1 MLGTRKNGQ
10 AWRKRLGRVGEPRM
24 KKQAL
29 SRVAAALAL
38 SAVVAGGLALVGNR
52 AEEPSLTY
60 NELLVLAG
68 DQSAASAALNE
79 LEAGSGLASSS
90 VSKVEEALARI
101 FAAEYGMGTPDS
113 DEETPAESDSAAS
126 DSVTEEEAASD
137 LEAVIEE
144 ISASASS
151 ADSSSAS
158 SAASASHPAESAAHS
173 HAASSAAPSEAASRT
188 PTADEICDEKLAGY
202 IRQIEQLQS
211 RSEKQLYR
219 IMLSAYDEYMSKPES
234 ERGLVTKVSVVL
246 SKSGELN
253 KAQNECDAE
262 FARIIK
268 EMRQTLREY
277 GRDETL
283 ADEAEKTYKQKKNA
297 MIKEL
302 TDQAY
307 SGGDG
312 SGQSGKWLKEH
323 AAELNN

>member
-1 MLGTRKNGQ
+1 
-10 AWRKRLGRVGEPRM
+10 M
-24 KKQAL
+24 KKQGML
-29 SRVAAALAL
+29 RVAAALAM
-38 SAVVAGGLALVGNR
+38 SAAVAGGLVFVGKR

-60 NELLVLAG
+60 NQLLVLAG
-68 DQSAASAALNE
+68 DENAASAALNE

-90 VSKVEEALARI
+90 VTKVEEALAKI

-113 DEETPAESDSAAS
+113 DQNALADADSAAS
-126 DSVTEEEAASD
+126 DSVTEEEAASE

-144 ISASASS
+144 ISASKAE
-151 ADSSSAS
+151 
-158 SAASASHPAESAAHS
+158 AASA
-173 HAASSAAPSEAASRT
+173 AASVEASSSHKAEPAAPSHSASEAASSRV

-202 IRQIEQLQS
+202 VRQIEQLQA
-211 RSEKQLYR
+211 RSERQLYQ

-234 ERGLVTKVSVVL
+234 ERGLVSKVSVVL

-253 KAQNECDAE
+253 RAQNQCDAE
-262 FARIIK
+262 FAQIIK

-283 ADEAEKTYKQKKNA
+283 ADEAEKTYKKKKNA

-312 SGQSGKWLKEH
+312 SGQSGKWLKEP

>member
-1 MLGTRKNGQ
+1 
-10 AWRKRLGRVGEPRM
+10 M
-24 KKQAL
+24 KKQGML
-29 SRVAAALAL
+29 RVAAALAM
-38 SAVVAGGLALVGNR
+38 SAAVAGGLVFVGNH

-60 NELLVLAG
+60 NQLLVLAG
-68 DQSAASAALNE
+68 DENAASAALNE

-90 VSKVEEALARI
+90 VIKVEEALANI

-113 DEETPAESDSAAS
+113 DQNAPADADSAAS
-126 DSVTEEEAASD
+126 DSVTKEEAASE

-144 ISASASS
+144 ISASKAEAVS
-151 ADSSSAS
+151 A
-158 SAASASHPAESAAHS
+158 
-173 HAASSAAPSEAASRT
+173 AASSEPSSSHKAEPAAPSHSASGAVSEAASSRV

-202 IRQIEQLQS
+202 VRQIEQLQA
-211 RSEKQLYR
+211 RSERQLYQ

-234 ERGLVTKVSVVL
+234 ERGLVSKVSIVL

-253 KAQNECDAE
+253 RAQNQCDTE
-262 FARIIK
+262 FAQIIK

-283 ADEAEKTYKQKKNA
+283 ADEAEKTYKKKKNA

-312 SGQSGKWLKEH
+312 SGQSGKWLEEH

>member
-1 MLGTRKNGQ
+1 
-10 AWRKRLGRVGEPRM
+10 M
-24 KKQAL
+24 KKQGML
-29 SRVAAALAL
+29 RVAAALAM
-38 SAVVAGGLALVGNR
+38 SAAVAGGLVFVGNR

-60 NELLVLAG
+60 NQLLVLAG
-68 DQSAASAALNE
+68 DENAASAALNE

-90 VSKVEEALARI
+90 VTKVEEALANI

-113 DEETPAESDSAAS
+113 DQNAPADADSAAS
-126 DSVTEEEAASD
+126 DSVTEEEAASE

-144 ISASASS
+144 ISASKAE
-151 ADSSSAS
+151 
-158 SAASASHPAESAAHS
+158 AASA
-173 HAASSAAPSEAASRT
+173 AASSEAGSSHSASGAVSEAASSRV

-202 IRQIEQLQS
+202 VRQIEQLQA
-211 RSEKQLYR
+211 RSERQLYQ
-219 IMLSAYDEYMSKPES
+219 IMLSAYDEYMAKPES
-234 ERGLVTKVSVVL
+234 ERGLVSKVSIVL

-253 KAQNECDAE
+253 RAQNQCDAE
-262 FARIIK
+262 FAQIIK

-283 ADEAEKTYKQKKNA
+283 ADEAEKTYKKKKNA

-312 SGQSGKWLKEH
+312 SGQSGKWLQEH

>member
-1 MLGTRKNGQ
+1 
-10 AWRKRLGRVGEPRM
+10 M
-24 KKQAL
+24 KKQGML
-29 SRVAAALAL
+29 RVAAALAM
-38 SAVVAGGLALVGNR
+38 SAAVAGGLVFVGKR

-60 NELLVLAG
+60 NQLLVLAG
-68 DQSAASAALNE
+68 DENAASAALNE

-90 VSKVEEALARI
+90 VTKVEEALAKI

-113 DEETPAESDSAAS
+113 DQNALADADSAAS
-126 DSVTEEEAASD
+126 DSVTEEEAASE

-144 ISASASS
+144 ISASKAE
-151 ADSSSAS
+151 
-158 SAASASHPAESAAHS
+158 AASA
-173 HAASSAAPSEAASRT
+173 AASVEASSSHKAEPAAPSHSASEAASSRV

-202 IRQIEQLQS
+202 VRQIEQLQA
-211 RSEKQLYR
+211 RSERQLYQ

-234 ERGLVTKVSVVL
+234 ERGLVSKVSIVL

-253 KAQNECDAE
+253 RAQNQCDAE
-262 FARIIK
+262 FAQIIK

-283 ADEAEKTYKQKKNA
+283 ADEAEKTYKKKKNA

>member
-1 MLGTRKNGQ
+1 
-10 AWRKRLGRVGEPRM
+10 M
-24 KKQAL
+24 KKQGML
-29 SRVAAALAL
+29 RVAAALAM
-38 SAVVAGGLALVGNR
+38 SAAVAGGLVFVGNR

-60 NELLVLAG
+60 NQLLVLAG
-68 DQSAASAALNE
+68 DENAASAALNE

-90 VSKVEEALARI
+90 VTKVEEALAKI

-113 DEETPAESDSAAS
+113 DQNAPADADSAAS
-126 DSVTEEEAASD
+126 DSVTEEEAASE

-144 ISASASS
+144 ISASKAEAAAASVE
-151 ADSSSAS
+151 AGSSHKAEPAAPSHSAS
-158 SAASASHPAESAAHS
+158 SAAS
-173 HAASSAAPSEAASRT
+173 SEAASRA

-202 IRQIEQLQS
+202 VRQIEQLQA
-211 RSEKQLYR
+211 RSERQLYQ
-219 IMLSAYDEYMSKPES
+219 IMLSAYDEYMAKPES
-234 ERGLVTKVSVVL
+234 ERGLVSKVSIVL

-253 KAQNECDAE
+253 RAQNQCDAE
-262 FARIIK
+262 FAQIIK

-283 ADEAEKTYKQKKNA
+283 ADEAEKTYKKKKNA

-312 SGQSGKWLKEH
+312 SGQSGRWLKEH

>member
-1 MLGTRKNGQ
+1 
-10 AWRKRLGRVGEPRM
+10 M
-24 KKQAL
+24 KKQGML
-29 SRVAAALAL
+29 RVAAALAM
-38 SAVVAGGLALVGNR
+38 SAAVAGGLVFVGKR

-60 NELLVLAG
+60 NQLLVLAG
-68 DQSAASAALNE
+68 DENAASAALNE

-90 VSKVEEALARI
+90 VIKVEEALANI

-113 DEETPAESDSAAS
+113 DQNAPADADSAAS
-126 DSVTEEEAASD
+126 DSVTEEEAASE

-144 ISASASS
+144 ISASKAE
-151 ADSSSAS
+151 
-158 SAASASHPAESAAHS
+158 AASASSE
-173 HAASSAAPSEAASRT
+173 ASSSHKAEPAAPSHSASGAVSEAASSRV

-202 IRQIEQLQS
+202 VRQIEQLQA
-211 RSEKQLYR
+211 RSERQLYQ
-219 IMLSAYDEYMSKPES
+219 IMLSAYDEYMAKPES
-234 ERGLVTKVSVVL
+234 ERGLVSKVSIVL

-253 KAQNECDAE
+253 RAQNQCDAE
-262 FARIIK
+262 FAQIIK

-283 ADEAEKTYKQKKNA
+283 ADEAEKTYKKKKNA

>member
-1 MLGTRKNGQ
+1 
-10 AWRKRLGRVGEPRM
+10 M
-24 KKQAL
+24 KKQGML
-29 SRVAAALAL
+29 RVAAALAM
-38 SAVVAGGLALVGNR
+38 SAAVAGGLVFVGNR

-60 NELLVLAG
+60 NQLLVLAG
-68 DQSAASAALNE
+68 DENAASAALNE

-90 VSKVEEALARI
+90 VTKVEEALAKI

-113 DEETPAESDSAAS
+113 DQNAPADADSAAS
-126 DSVTEEEAASD
+126 DSVTEEEAASE

-144 ISASASS
+144 ISASKAE
-151 ADSSSAS
+151 
-158 SAASASHPAESAAHS
+158 AASA
-173 HAASSAAPSEAASRT
+173 AASSEAGSSHKAEPAAPSHSVSEAASSRV

-202 IRQIEQLQS
+202 VRQIEQLQA
-211 RSEKQLYR
+211 RSERQLYQ
-219 IMLSAYDEYMSKPES
+219 IMLSAYDEYMAKPES
-234 ERGLVTKVSVVL
+234 ERGLVSKVSIVL

-253 KAQNECDAE
+253 RAQNQCDAE
-262 FARIIK
+262 FAQIIK

-283 ADEAEKTYKQKKNA
+283 ADEAEKTYKKKKNA

>member
-1 MLGTRKNGQ
+1 
-10 AWRKRLGRVGEPRM
+10 M
-24 KKQAL
+24 KKQGML
-29 SRVAAALAL
+29 RVAAALAM
-38 SAVVAGGLALVGNR
+38 SAAVAGGLVFVGNR

-60 NELLVLAG
+60 NQLLVLAG
-68 DQSAASAALNE
+68 DENAASAALNE

-90 VSKVEEALARI
+90 VTKVEEALANI

-113 DEETPAESDSAAS
+113 DQNAPADADSAAS
-126 DSVTEEEAASD
+126 DSVTEEEAASE

-144 ISASASS
+144 ISASKAEAASAAASS
-151 ADSSSAS
+151 EVSSSHKAEPAAPSHSAS
-158 SAASASHPAESAAHS
+158 SAAS
-173 HAASSAAPSEAASRT
+173 SEAASRA

-202 IRQIEQLQS
+202 VRQIEQLQA
-211 RSEKQLYR
+211 RSERQLYQ

-234 ERGLVTKVSVVL
+234 ERGLVSKVSIVL
-246 SKSGELN
+246 SKSGDLN
-253 KAQNECDAE
+253 RAQNQCDAE
-262 FARIIK
+262 FAQIIK

-283 ADEAEKTYKQKKNA
+283 ADEAEKTYKKKKNA

-312 SGQSGKWLKEH
+312 SGQSGRWLKEH

>member
-1 MLGTRKNGQ
+1 
-10 AWRKRLGRVGEPRM
+10 M
-24 KKQAL
+24 KKQGML
-29 SRVAAALAL
+29 RVAAALAM
-38 SAVVAGGLALVGNR
+38 SVAVAGGLVFVGKR

-60 NELLVLAG
+60 NQLLVLAG
-68 DQSAASAALNE
+68 DENAASAALNE

-90 VSKVEEALARI
+90 VIKVEEALANI

-113 DEETPAESDSAAS
+113 DQNAPADADSAAS
-126 DSVTEEEAASD
+126 DSVTEEEAASE

-144 ISASASS
+144 ISASKAE
-151 ADSSSAS
+151 
-158 SAASASHPAESAAHS
+158 AASA
-173 HAASSAAPSEAASRT
+173 AASSEASSSHKAEPAAPSHSASEAASSRV

-202 IRQIEQLQS
+202 VRQIEQLQA
-211 RSEKQLYR
+211 RSERQLYQ
-219 IMLSAYDEYMSKPES
+219 IMLSAYDEYMAKPES
-234 ERGLVTKVSVVL
+234 ERGLVSKVSIVL

-253 KAQNECDAE
+253 RAQNQCDAE
-262 FARIIK
+262 FAQIIK

-283 ADEAEKTYKQKKNA
+283 ADEAEKTYKKKKNA

-312 SGQSGKWLKEH
+312 SGQSGRWLKEH

>member
-1 MLGTRKNGQ
+1 
-10 AWRKRLGRVGEPRM
+10 M
-24 KKQAL
+24 KKQGML
-29 SRVAAALAL
+29 RVAAALAM
-38 SAVVAGGLALVGNR
+38 SAAVAGGLVFVGNR

-60 NELLVLAG
+60 NQLLVLAG
-68 DQSAASAALNE
+68 DENAASAALNE

-90 VSKVEEALARI
+90 VTKVEEALANI

-113 DEETPAESDSAAS
+113 DQNAPADADSAAS
-126 DSVTEEEAASD
+126 DSVTEEEAASE

-144 ISASASS
+144 ISASKAE
-151 ADSSSAS
+151 
-158 SAASASHPAESAAHS
+158 AASA
-173 HAASSAAPSEAASRT
+173 AASSEASPSHKAEPAAPSHSASEAASSRV

-202 IRQIEQLQS
+202 VRQIEQLQA
-211 RSEKQLYR
+211 RSERQLYQ
-219 IMLSAYDEYMSKPES
+219 IMLSAYDEYMAKPES
-234 ERGLVTKVSVVL
+234 ERGLVSKVSIVL

-253 KAQNECDAE
+253 RAQNQCDAE
-262 FARIIK
+262 FAQIIK

-283 ADEAEKTYKQKKNA
+283 ADEAEKTYKKKKNA

-312 SGQSGKWLKEH
+312 SGQSGRWLKEH
-323 AAELNN
+323 AEELNN

>member
-1 MLGTRKNGQ
+1 
-10 AWRKRLGRVGEPRM
+10 M
-24 KKQAL
+24 KKQGML
-29 SRVAAALAL
+29 RVAAALAM
-38 SAVVAGGLALVGNR
+38 SVAVAGGLVFVGNR

-60 NELLVLAG
+60 NQLLVLAG
-68 DQSAASAALNE
+68 DENAASAALNE

-90 VSKVEEALARI
+90 VIKVEEALAKI

-113 DEETPAESDSAAS
+113 DQNAPADADSAAS
-126 DSVTEEEAASD
+126 DSVTEEEAASE

-144 ISASASS
+144 ISASKAE
-151 ADSSSAS
+151 
-158 SAASASHPAESAAHS
+158 AASA
-173 HAASSAAPSEAASRT
+173 AASSEASSSHKAEPAAPSHSASEAASSRV

-202 IRQIEQLQS
+202 VRQIEQLQA
-211 RSEKQLYR
+211 RSERQLYQ
-219 IMLSAYDEYMSKPES
+219 IMLSAYDEYMAKPES
-234 ERGLVTKVSVVL
+234 ERGLVSKVSIVL

-253 KAQNECDAE
+253 RAQNQCDAE
-262 FARIIK
+262 FAQIIK

-283 ADEAEKTYKQKKNA
+283 ADEAEKTYKKKKNA

>member
-1 MLGTRKNGQ
+1 
-10 AWRKRLGRVGEPRM
+10 M
-24 KKQAL
+24 KKQGML
-29 SRVAAALAL
+29 RVAAALAM
-38 SAVVAGGLALVGNR
+38 SAAVAGGLVFVGKR

-60 NELLVLAG
+60 NQLLVLAG
-68 DQSAASAALNE
+68 DENAASAALNE

-90 VSKVEEALARI
+90 VTKVEEALANI

-113 DEETPAESDSAAS
+113 DQNAPADADSAAS
-126 DSVTEEEAASD
+126 DSVTEEEAASE

-144 ISASASS
+144 ISASKAE
-151 ADSSSAS
+151 
-158 SAASASHPAESAAHS
+158 AASAS
-173 HAASSAAPSEAASRT
+173 ASSEASSSHKAEPAAPSHSASEAASSRV

-202 IRQIEQLQS
+202 VRQIEQLQA
-211 RSEKQLYR
+211 RSERQLYQ
-219 IMLSAYDEYMSKPES
+219 IMLSAYDEYMAKPES
-234 ERGLVTKVSVVL
+234 ERGLVSKVSIVL

-253 KAQNECDAE
+253 RAQNQCDAE
-262 FARIIK
+262 FAQIIK

-283 ADEAEKTYKQKKNA
+283 ADEAEKTYKKKKSA

-312 SGQSGKWLKEH
+312 SGQSGRWLKEH

>member
-1 MLGTRKNGQ
+1 
-10 AWRKRLGRVGEPRM
+10 M

-38 SAVVAGGLALVGNR
+38 SAVVAGGLVFVGNR

-68 DQSAASAALNE
+68 DKNAASAALNE

-90 VSKVEEALARI
+90 VTKVEEALARI

-113 DEETPAESDSAAS
+113 DQNDPAESDSAAS

-151 ADSSSAS
+151 AASSSSAS
-158 SAASASHPAESAAHS
+158 SEASSSSHKAESAAPS
-173 HAASSAAPSEAASRT
+173 HGASSAASSEAASSHT
-188 PTADEICDEKLAGY
+188 PTADEICNEKLAGY
-202 IRQIEQLQS
+202 IKQIEQLQS
-211 RSEKQLYR
+211 RSEKQLYQ
-219 IMLSAYDEYMSKPES
+219 IMLSAYNEYMAKPES

-262 FARIIK
+262 FAQIIK

-277 GRDETL
+277 GRDESL
-283 ADEAEKTYKQKKNA
+283 ADEAEKTYKKKKNA

>member
-1 MLGTRKNGQ
+1 
-10 AWRKRLGRVGEPRM
+10 M
-24 KKQAL
+24 KKQGML
-29 SRVAAALAL
+29 RVAAALAM
-38 SAVVAGGLALVGNR
+38 SAAVAGGLVFVGNR

-60 NELLVLAG
+60 NQLLVLAG
-68 DQSAASAALNE
+68 DENAASAALNE

-90 VSKVEEALARI
+90 VTKVEEALAKI

-113 DEETPAESDSAAS
+113 DQNAPADADSAAS
-126 DSVTEEEAASD
+126 DSVTEEEAASE

-144 ISASASS
+144 ISASKAE
-151 ADSSSAS
+151 
-158 SAASASHPAESAAHS
+158 AASA
-173 HAASSAAPSEAASRT
+173 AASGEAGSSHKAEPAAPSHSASEAASSRV

-202 IRQIEQLQS
+202 VRQIEHLQA
-211 RSEKQLYR
+211 RSERQLYQ
-219 IMLSAYDEYMSKPES
+219 IMLSAYDEYMAKPES
-234 ERGLVTKVSVVL
+234 ERGLVSKVSIVL

-253 KAQNECDAE
+253 RAQNQCDAE
-262 FARIIK
+262 FAQIIK

-283 ADEAEKTYKQKKNA
+283 ADEAEKTYKKKKNA

-312 SGQSGKWLKEH
+312 SGQSGRWLKEH

>member
-1 MLGTRKNGQ
+1 
-10 AWRKRLGRVGEPRM
+10 M
-24 KKQAL
+24 KKQGML
-29 SRVAAALAL
+29 RVAAALAM
-38 SAVVAGGLALVGNR
+38 SVAVAGGLVFVGNH

-60 NELLVLAG
+60 NQLLVLAG
-68 DQSAASAALNE
+68 DENAASAALNE

-90 VSKVEEALARI
+90 VTKVEEALANI

-113 DEETPAESDSAAS
+113 DQNAPADADSAAS
-126 DSVTEEEAASD
+126 DSVTEEEAASE

-144 ISASASS
+144 ISASKAET
-151 ADSSSAS
+151 
-158 SAASASHPAESAAHS
+158 ASA
-173 HAASSAAPSEAASRT
+173 AASSEASSSHKAEPAAPSHSASEAASSRV

-202 IRQIEQLQS
+202 VRQIEQLQA
-211 RSEKQLYR
+211 RSERQLYQ

-234 ERGLVTKVSVVL
+234 ERGLVSKVSIVL

-253 KAQNECDAE
+253 RAQNQCDTE
-262 FARIIK
+262 FAQIIK

-283 ADEAEKTYKQKKNA
+283 ADEAEKTYKKKKNA

-312 SGQSGKWLKEH
+312 SGQSGRWLKEH

>member
-1 MLGTRKNGQ
+1 
-10 AWRKRLGRVGEPRM
+10 M
-24 KKQAL
+24 KKQGML
-29 SRVAAALAL
+29 RVAAALAM
-38 SAVVAGGLALVGNR
+38 SVAVAGGLVFVGNR

-60 NELLVLAG
+60 NQLLVLAG
-68 DQSAASAALNE
+68 DENAASAALNE

-90 VSKVEEALARI
+90 VTKVEEALAKI

-113 DEETPAESDSAAS
+113 DQNAPADADSAAS
-126 DSVTEEEAASD
+126 DSVTEEEAASE

-144 ISASASS
+144 ISASK
-151 ADSSSAS
+151 
-158 SAASASHPAESAAHS
+158 AE
-173 HAASSAAPSEAASRT
+173 AASSEAGSSHKAEPAAPSHSASGAVSEAASSRV

-202 IRQIEQLQS
+202 VRQIEQLQA
-211 RSEKQLYR
+211 RSERQLYQ
-219 IMLSAYDEYMSKPES
+219 IMLSAYDEYMAKPES
-234 ERGLVTKVSVVL
+234 ERGLVSKVSIVL

-253 KAQNECDAE
+253 RAQNQCDAE
-262 FARIIK
+262 FAQIIK

-283 ADEAEKTYKQKKNA
+283 ADEAEKTYKKKKNA

-312 SGQSGKWLKEH
+312 SGQSGKWLEEH

>member
-1 MLGTRKNGQ
+1 
-10 AWRKRLGRVGEPRM
+10 M
-24 KKQAL
+24 KKQVL

-38 SAVVAGGLALVGNR
+38 SAVVAGGLVFVGNR

-68 DQSAASAALNE
+68 DRNAASAALNE

-90 VSKVEEALARI
+90 VTKVEEALARI
-101 FAAEYGMGTPDS
+101 FATEYGMGTPDS
-113 DEETPAESDSAAS
+113 DQNDPASSDAAES

-151 ADSSSAS
+151 AATSSTASSEASSSSHKAESAAPSHSAS
-158 SAASASHPAESAAHS
+158 SAAS
-173 HAASSAAPSEAASRT
+173 SEAASRT

-202 IRQIEQLQS
+202 IKQIEQLQS
-211 RSEKQLYR
+211 RSEKQLYQ
-219 IMLSAYDEYMSKPES
+219 IMLSAYDEYMAKPES

-262 FARIIK
+262 FAQIIK

-277 GRDETL
+277 GRDESL
-283 ADEAEKTYKQKKNA
+283 ADEAEKTYKKKKNA

>member
-1 MLGTRKNGQ
+1 
-10 AWRKRLGRVGEPRM
+10 M
-24 KKQAL
+24 KKQGML
-29 SRVAAALAL
+29 RVAAALAM
-38 SAVVAGGLALVGNR
+38 SVAVAGGLVFVGNR

-60 NELLVLAG
+60 NQLLVLAG
-68 DQSAASAALNE
+68 DENAASAALNE

-90 VSKVEEALARI
+90 VTKVEEALAKI

-113 DEETPAESDSAAS
+113 DQNAPADADSAAS
-126 DSVTEEEAASD
+126 DSVTEEEAASE

-144 ISASASS
+144 ISASKAE
-151 ADSSSAS
+151 
-158 SAASASHPAESAAHS
+158 AASAAASSKASSSHKAESAAPSHS
-173 HAASSAAPSEAASRT
+173 VSEAASSRV

-202 IRQIEQLQS
+202 VRQIEQLQA
-211 RSEKQLYR
+211 RSERQLYQ
-219 IMLSAYDEYMSKPES
+219 IMLSAYDEYMAKPES
-234 ERGLVTKVSVVL
+234 ERGLVSKVSIVL

-253 KAQNECDAE
+253 RAQNQCDAE
-262 FARIIK
+262 FAQIIK

-283 ADEAEKTYKQKKNA
+283 ADEAEKTYKKKKNA

>member
-1 MLGTRKNGQ
+1 
-10 AWRKRLGRVGEPRM
+10 M
-24 KKQAL
+24 KKQGML
-29 SRVAAALAL
+29 RVAAALAM
-38 SAVVAGGLALVGNR
+38 SAAVAGGLVFVGNR

-60 NELLVLAG
+60 NQLLVLAG
-68 DQSAASAALNE
+68 DENAASAALNE

-90 VSKVEEALARI
+90 VTKVEEALAKI

-113 DEETPAESDSAAS
+113 DQNAPADADSAAS
-126 DSVTEEEAASD
+126 DSVTEEEAASE

-144 ISASASS
+144 ISASKAE
-151 ADSSSAS
+151 
-158 SAASASHPAESAAHS
+158 AASA
-173 HAASSAAPSEAASRT
+173 AASSHKAEPAAPSHSASGAVSEAASSRV

-202 IRQIEQLQS
+202 VRQIEQLQA
-211 RSEKQLYR
+211 RSERQLYQ

-234 ERGLVTKVSVVL
+234 ERGLVSKVSIVL

-253 KAQNECDAE
+253 RAQNQCDAE
-262 FARIIK
+262 FAQIIK

-283 ADEAEKTYKQKKNA
+283 ADEAEKTYKKKKNA

-312 SGQSGKWLKEH
+312 SGQSGRWLQEH

>member
-1 MLGTRKNGQ
+1 
-10 AWRKRLGRVGEPRM
+10 M
-24 KKQAL
+24 KKQFLPRAL
-29 SRVAAALAL
+29 TALAM
-38 SAVVAGGLALVGNR
+38 SVVVAGGLMLVGNR
-52 AEEPSLTY
+52 AEAPSLTY

-68 DQSAASAALNE
+68 DKSAASAALDE
-79 LEAGSGLASSS
+79 LEAGSGMASSS

-113 DEETPAESDSAAS
+113 DQNAPAESDSAAS
-126 DSVTEEEAASD
+126 DSVTEEEAASE

-144 ISASASS
+144 IGASTSGAASS
-151 ADSSSAS
+151 ASGVSSSSSHKAESAAPSHSAS
-158 SAASASHPAESAAHS
+158 SAAS
-173 HAASSAAPSEAASRT
+173 SEAASRT

-202 IRQIEQLQS
+202 IKQIEQLQS

-234 ERGLVTKVSVVL
+234 ERSLVTKVSVVL

-262 FARIIK
+262 FNQIIQ
-268 EMRQTLREY
+268 EMRKTLREY
-277 GRDETL
+277 GRDESL
-283 ADEAEKTYKQKKNA
+283 ADEAEKTYKKKKSA

-312 SGQSGKWLKEH
+312 SGQSGKWLQEH

>member
-1 MLGTRKNGQ
+1 
-10 AWRKRLGRVGEPRM
+10 M
-24 KKQAL
+24 KKQGML
-29 SRVAAALAL
+29 RVAAALAM
-38 SAVVAGGLALVGNR
+38 SAAVAGGLVFVGNR

-60 NELLVLAG
+60 NQLLVLAG
-68 DQSAASAALNE
+68 DENAASAALNE

-90 VSKVEEALARI
+90 VTKVEEALANI

-113 DEETPAESDSAAS
+113 DQNAPADADSAAS
-126 DSVTEEEAASD
+126 DSVTEEEAASE

-144 ISASASS
+144 ISASKAE
-151 ADSSSAS
+151 
-158 SAASASHPAESAAHS
+158 AASAS
-173 HAASSAAPSEAASRT
+173 ASSEASSSHKAEPAAPSHSASEAASSRV

-202 IRQIEQLQS
+202 VRQIEQLQA
-211 RSEKQLYR
+211 RSERQLYQ
-219 IMLSAYDEYMSKPES
+219 IMLSAYDEYMAKPES
-234 ERGLVTKVSVVL
+234 ERGLVSKVSIVL

-253 KAQNECDAE
+253 RAQNQCDAE
-262 FARIIK
+262 FAQIIK

-283 ADEAEKTYKQKKNA
+283 ADEAEKTYKKKKSA

-312 SGQSGKWLKEH
+312 SGQSGRWLKEH

>member
-1 MLGTRKNGQ
+1 
-10 AWRKRLGRVGEPRM
+10 M
-24 KKQAL
+24 KKQGML
-29 SRVAAALAL
+29 RVAAALAM
-38 SAVVAGGLALVGNR
+38 SAAVAGGLVFVGNR

-60 NELLVLAG
+60 NQLLVLAG
-68 DQSAASAALNE
+68 DENAASAALNE

-90 VSKVEEALARI
+90 VTKVEEALAKI

-113 DEETPAESDSAAS
+113 DQNAPADADSAAS
-126 DSVTEEEAASD
+126 DSVTEEEAASE

-144 ISASASS
+144 ISASK
-151 ADSSSAS
+151 
-158 SAASASHPAESAAHS
+158 AE
-173 HAASSAAPSEAASRT
+173 AASSEASSSHKAEPAAPSHSASGAVSEAASSRV

-202 IRQIEQLQS
+202 VRQIEQLQA
-211 RSEKQLYR
+211 RSERQLYQ
-219 IMLSAYDEYMSKPES
+219 IMLSAYDEYMAKPES
-234 ERGLVTKVSVVL
+234 ERGLVSKVSIVL

-253 KAQNECDAE
+253 RAQNQCDAE
-262 FARIIK
+262 FAQIIK

-283 ADEAEKTYKQKKNA
+283 ADEAEKTYKKKKNA

>member
-1 MLGTRKNGQ
+1 
-10 AWRKRLGRVGEPRM
+10 M
-24 KKQAL
+24 KKQGML
-29 SRVAAALAL
+29 RVAAALAM
-38 SAVVAGGLALVGNR
+38 SVAVAGGLVFVGNR

-60 NELLVLAG
+60 NQLLVLAG
-68 DQSAASAALNE
+68 DENAASAALNE

-90 VSKVEEALARI
+90 VTKVEEALAKI

-113 DEETPAESDSAAS
+113 DQNAPADADSAAS
-126 DSVTEEEAASD
+126 DSVPEEEAASE

-144 ISASASS
+144 ISASKAE
-151 ADSSSAS
+151 
-158 SAASASHPAESAAHS
+158 AASA
-173 HAASSAAPSEAASRT
+173 AASSHKAEPAAPSHSASGAVSEAASSRV

-202 IRQIEQLQS
+202 VRQIEQLQA
-211 RSEKQLYR
+211 RSEKQLYQ

-234 ERGLVTKVSVVL
+234 ERGLVSKVSIVL

-253 KAQNECDAE
+253 RAQNQCDAE
-262 FARIIK
+262 FAQIIK

-283 ADEAEKTYKQKKNA
+283 ADEAEKTYKKKKNA

-312 SGQSGKWLKEH
+312 SGQSGRWLKEH

>member
-1 MLGTRKNGQ
+1 
-10 AWRKRLGRVGEPRM
+10 M
-24 KKQAL
+24 KKQGML
-29 SRVAAALAL
+29 RVAAALAM
-38 SAVVAGGLALVGNR
+38 SVAVAGGLVFVGNR

-60 NELLVLAG
+60 NQLLVLAG
-68 DQSAASAALNE
+68 DENAASAALNE

-90 VSKVEEALARI
+90 VTKVEEALANI

-113 DEETPAESDSAAS
+113 DQNAPADADSAAS
-126 DSVTEEEAASD
+126 DSVTEEEAASE

-144 ISASASS
+144 ISASKAE
-151 ADSSSAS
+151 
-158 SAASASHPAESAAHS
+158 AASA
-173 HAASSAAPSEAASRT
+173 AASVEASSSHKAEPAAPSHSVSEAASSRV

-202 IRQIEQLQS
+202 VRQIEQLQA
-211 RSEKQLYR
+211 RSERQLYQ
-219 IMLSAYDEYMSKPES
+219 IMLSAYDEYMAKPES
-234 ERGLVTKVSVVL
+234 ERGLVSKVSIVL

-253 KAQNECDAE
+253 RAQNQCDAE
-262 FARIIK
+262 FAQIIK

-283 ADEAEKTYKQKKNA
+283 ADEAEKTYKKKKNA